1 MRLQVGLYA
10 VYLLD
15 WLTVFSKEQFLVLR
29 LEDHASNVSY
39 TMHRVF
45 QFLSLGTTVA
55 LQTHGAG
62 PELRGRRPC
71 EGLAESRADSVS
83 WAGAGRAGGPF
94 STCCSSTS
102 GTRGLVHHGVRD
114 PWGGRDDLSRG
125 SLLGAAGA
133 GALVGQRGEGPRHHS
148 RVVQITRGPSC

>member
-62 PELRGRRPC
+62 LELRGRRPC

-83 WAGAGRAGGPF
+83 WGGQAELGGHSAPVAQAPVARGVLCTMGSGIPGEAEMTSHVGACWALRA
-94 STCCSSTS
+94 
-102 GTRGLVHHGVRD
+102 RGH
-114 PWGGRDDLSRG
+114 W
-125 SLLGAAGA
+125 
-133 GALVGQRGEGPRHHS
+133 
-148 RVVQITRGPSC
+148 